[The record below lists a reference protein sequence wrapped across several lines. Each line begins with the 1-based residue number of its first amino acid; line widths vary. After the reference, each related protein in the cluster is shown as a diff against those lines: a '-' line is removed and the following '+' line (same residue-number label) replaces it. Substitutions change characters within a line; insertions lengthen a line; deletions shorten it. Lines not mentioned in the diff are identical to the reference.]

1 MRDGGKTGDQMTF
14 RKTSFKGTALAAVAI
29 LAPAPL
35 VAHPHIFI
43 DTGIEVIFNDQGLA
57 TAVRVTWAY
66 DDLYS
71 LTYLAENGLDADFD
85 GLLTPEETDKLQGF
99 DMAWE
104 PGFAGD
110 SYAFLGE
117 TPITLLPPEEP
128 TAALIDGQLTSTH
141 LRQFEQPLSLDAQ
154 PFVLRVYD
162 PSYYTAYTI
171 AFPTVLSGRDDCAA
185 QAYEPDRDAADE
197 RLEAAL
203 AEQAGS
209 ADVETDFP
217 AIGDAYAEEVVVTCP
232 AA

>member
-1 MRDGGKTGDQMTF
+1 MTF
-14 RKTSFKGTALAAVAI
+14 SFPLGRKTALAAIA
-29 LAPAPL
+29 AL
-35 VAHPHIFI
+35 VPTTALAHPHIFI
-43 DTGIEVIFNDQGLA
+43 DTGVELIFNAAGEA

-71 LTYLAENGLDADFD
+71 LTYLAENGLDPDFD
-85 GLLTPEETDKLQGF
+85 GQLTAEEIARLQRF
-99 DMAWE
+99 DMDWE
-104 PGFAGD
+104 PDFAGD
-110 SYAFLGE
+110 SYAFLDE
-117 TPITLLPPEEP
+117 TPLVLSPPTEP

-141 LRQFEQPLSLDAQ
+141 LRHFERPISLGDSD
-154 PFVLRVYD
+154 FILRVYD

-171 AFPTVLSGRDDCAA
+171 AFPTVLTGREDCTS

-232 AA
+232 AL